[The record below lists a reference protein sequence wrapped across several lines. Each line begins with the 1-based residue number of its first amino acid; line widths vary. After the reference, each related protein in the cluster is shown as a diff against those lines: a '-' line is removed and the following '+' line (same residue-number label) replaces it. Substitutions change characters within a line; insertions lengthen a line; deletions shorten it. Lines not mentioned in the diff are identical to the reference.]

1 MDWLQAAMSGV
12 SAGFNFF
19 SQKKANETNVK
30 LSREQMAFQ
39 ERMSNTAV
47 QRHAKD
53 LEAAGFNRL
62 LAAGANGASTPS
74 GSAATVKAPEITPI
88 DIIGIQKARAEVDRT
103 KAETILLAQNA
114 GKSLEEKFNLQEQN
128 KLISAQVELTKAK
141 VKSELVSRGYTRV
154 QAAKVV
160 QGMFGTTTVEGGAS
174 VYGVGLKG
182 TSTKPTMSAKE
193 AEQLVLDALQGA

>member
-1 MDWLQAAMSGV
+1 MDWLQAAINGV

-19 SQKKANETNVK
+19 SQRSANETNK
-30 LSREQMAFQ
+30 RLAREQMAFQ

-74 GSAATVKAPEITPI
+74 GSAATVRAPEVTPV
-88 DIIGIQKARAEVDRT
+88 DIIGIQKARADVDRT

-114 GKSLEEKFNLQEQN
+114 GKTLEEKFNLQEQN
-128 KLISAQVELTKAK
+128 RLISAQVELTKEK
-141 VKSELVSRGYTRV
+141 VKSELISRGYTRV
-154 QAAKVV
+154 QAAKAV
-160 QGMFGTTTVEGGAS
+160 QEMFGNTTSKINIMGNGATVVS
-174 VYGVGLKG
+174 
-182 TSTKPTMSAKE
+182 PNMSARD
-193 AEQLVLDALQGA
+193 AESLVLNILQGA

>member
-19 SQKKANETNVK
+19 SQQKANKTNVK